1 MEYRESLPLQCPP
14 EGAADQDIA
23 LAYRAVMANPPTPA
37 CFDSQAKRNRP
48 PTALV
53 DPCRHASCSLFT
65 CREKA
70 TNIASRLPK
79 PRDGGPYVAAVTIP
93 IGAGRSIIKKQHVDL
108 WFYKDFDP
116 TTVVIQVETV

>member
-14 EGAADQDIA
+14 EGATDQNIV
-23 LAYRAVMANPPTPA
+23 LAYRAVMSNPPKAA

-48 PTALV
+48 LSELG

-70 TNIASRLPK
+70 TNIAGRLPK
-79 PRDGGPYVAAVTIP
+79 PRDGGPYIASMTIP
-93 IGAGRSIIKKQHVDL
+93 TGAGRSLIKKQHVDL

-116 TTVVIQVETV
+116 TIVVVAVETV